1 MLAQLLSI
9 PDIVNICEIHKA
21 DKNSVLVS
29 QRIDNEINMYE
40 MFAPCLMGIE
50 NVKCETNAPK
60 IEDYIR
66 AQNVIVETY
75 DINDLEFDKKEVG
88 ILGSPTMVYRA
99 YRPEINKKTVQIKEN
114 YAHEILNFIQESKM
128 Q

>member
-1 MLAQLLSI
+1 MLLI
-9 PDIVNICEIHKA
+9 PDIINVCEIHKA

-40 MFAPCLMGIE
+40 MTTPCLIGIE
-50 NVKCETNAPK
+50 NVECEKYIPK

-66 AQNVIVETY
+66 AQNALIETY
-75 DINDLEFDKKEVG
+75 DINDLEFDKKQVG
-88 ILGSPTMVYRA
+88 ILGSPTLVYRA
-99 YRPEINKKTVQIKEN
+99 FRPEIKKKTIQIKEN
-114 YAHEILNFIQESKM
+114 FAHELLNIIQESKM